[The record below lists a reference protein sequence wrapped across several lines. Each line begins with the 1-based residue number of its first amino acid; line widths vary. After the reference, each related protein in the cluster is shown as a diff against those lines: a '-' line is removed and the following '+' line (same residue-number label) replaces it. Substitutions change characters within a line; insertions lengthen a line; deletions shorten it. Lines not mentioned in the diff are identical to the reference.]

1 MEFPPVEQLGY
12 GLNMLT
18 TTPLKVDAV
27 IESIRAPV
35 RLLDYDEYD
44 TRPYEVDGVTYAV
57 PKAIGVSADANTIS
71 STFTT
76 YKTGGEASFSF
87 QNDGSLASLYCG
99 VTGNASVNAA
109 TNKMFRNTN
118 QWAFYCFYKNRYLA
132 QLKNYGSLLQ
142 VNPLAAAIRRLPE
155 QFDGDNKTTVA
166 AYKNFFDTYGTH
178 LITKVRRGS
187 RLLLQAWGDNSDQ
200 TINAQWT
207 AYIRAYY
214 GGIPSGGEYDES
226 VKQQA
231 HYQTFK
237 NIVQYSNSVQGGDP
251 QTAGRIM
258 QNPSKYDEFQ
268 KWADSVDSHASQ
280 LSGLVVT
287 ELWTVMELSSS
298 EYLQDAAAR
307 IETAF
312 LFILNNPSVYKTAV
326 TLHVESDWAE
336 FGLITPSA
344 VILPGE
350 RIPNLTVISETKV
363 NFGKEKSHVYYREI
377 INFYVVNDGSPIDF
391 YISHGSLAGAGKGT
405 ARIVM
410 AGKSYEN
417 NDIIDDDYNTKW
429 FYQAPVGGTPESFHL
444 KHRVGGINAWDATLD
459 AYLKTQRVE
468 EGPTIGHV
476 RVGRDGGCQR
486 EEGSKE

>member
-35 RLLDYDEYD
+35 RLLDYDDYD
-44 TRPYEVDGVTYAV
+44 TRPYEVDGVIYAV

-76 YKTGGEASFSF
+76 YRTGGEASFSF

-132 QLKNYGSLLQ
+132 QLRNYGSLLQ

-155 QFDGDNKTTVA
+155 RFDGNDKTTVA

-178 LITKVRRGS
+178 LITKVRRGT
-187 RLLLQAWGDNSDQ
+187 RLLL
-200 TINAQWT
+200 
-207 AYIRAYY
+207 AYY
-214 GGIPSGGEYDES
+214 GGIPSGGEYDGS
-226 VKQQA
+226 VKQQP

-251 QTAGRIM
+251 QTAGKII
-258 QNPSKYDEFQ
+258 QDPSKYNEFQ
-268 KWADSVDSHASQ
+268 KWVDSVDSHASQ

-307 IETAF
+307 IEAAF

-344 VILPGE
+344 VVLPGE

-363 NFGKEKSHVYYREI
+363 NFGKEKSHDYYREI

-391 YISHGSLAGAGKGT
+391 YISHGSLAGAGRGT

-417 NDIIDDDYNTKW
+417 NDIIDNDYNTKW

-459 AYLKTQRVE
+459 AYLKTQRE
-468 EGPTIGHV
+468 AEGQTIGHV
-476 RVGRDGGCQR
+476 RVGRDGRCQR